1 MKLIVFEG
9 LDGSGKTTLINAL
22 HQKLNHNNIKH
33 HIYQGL
39 GSSTIGSS
47 IRHLFLNFKQVHFFT
62 RFYLS
67 IANMIQTQTELINPA
82 LAKNELIIL
91 DRWVGSTYAYQLYSF
106 LTKGNKHHF
115 LKTIFE
121 INQKQILIQPTLTI
135 YLDLDPQLS
144 KERKQKQKGHQN
156 DLIERQP
163 VAYFQKVRAGYGD
176 YFTRY
181 PGGLK
186 LILDGKNT
194 IQSNLQ
200 KIIKILGEN
209 KSWRLS

>member
-1 MKLIVFEG
+1 MKFIVFEG

-22 HQKLNHNNIKH
+22 QHKLNDKQIKYR
-33 HIYQGL
+33 IYQGL
-39 GSSTIGSS
+39 GSSSIGPS
-47 IRHLFLNFKQVHFFT
+47 IRHLFLNFHQVHFLT

-67 IANMIQTQTELINPA
+67 IANMTQTQTELINPA
-82 LAKNELIIL
+82 LAKNALVIL
-91 DRWVGSTYAYQLYSF
+91 DRWVGSTYAYQLYPF

-115 LKTIFE
+115 LKTIFD
-121 INQKQILIQPTLTI
+121 ITQKELLIKPDLTI

-144 KERKQKQKGHQN
+144 RERKKKQKGHQN

-176 YFTRY
+176 YLTRY

-186 LILDGKNT
+186 LILDGKDKV
-194 IQSNLQ
+194 QSNLQ
-200 KIIKILGEN
+200 KIIKILGAI
-209 KSWRLS
+209 

>member
-1 MKLIVFEG
+1 MVFEG

-22 HQKLNHNNIKH
+22 QQKLNHNHIKH

-39 GSSTIGSS
+39 GSSMIGSS
-47 IRHLFLNFKQVHFFT
+47 IRHLFLHVNQVHFFT

-67 IANMIQTQTELINPA
+67 IANMTQTQTELINPA

-91 DRWVGSTYAYQLYSF
+91 DRWVGSTYAYQLYPF
-106 LTKGNKHHF
+106 LTKGTKHHF

-121 INQKQILIQPTLTI
+121 ITQKQILIQPDLTI
-135 YLDLDPQLS
+135 FLDLEPHLS
-144 KERKQKQKGHQN
+144 KERKQQQKRHQN

-163 VAYFQKVRAGYGD
+163 VAYFQKIRASYGD
-176 YFTRY
+176 YLTRY

-186 LILDGKNT
+186 LILDGKDKV
-194 IQSNLQ
+194 QSNLQ
-200 KIIKILGEN
+200 KIIKILGAI
-209 KSWRLS
+209 

>member
-22 HQKLNHNNIKH
+22 QQKLNHNNIKH

-39 GSSTIGSS
+39 GSSTIGSI
-47 IRHLFLNFKQVHFFT
+47 IRHLFLNFHQVHFFT

-67 IANMIQTQTELINPA
+67 IANMAQIQTELIQPL
-82 LAKNELIIL
+82 LAKNELVIL
-91 DRWVGSTYAYQLYSF
+91 DRWLGSTYAYQLYPF
-106 LTKGNKHHF
+106 LTKGTKHHF
-115 LKTIFE
+115 LKTIFDISQE
-121 INQKQILIQPTLTI
+121 ELLIKPDLTI
-135 YLDLDPQLS
+135 FLDLEPHLS
-144 KERKQKQKGHQN
+144 KERKQQQKGHQN

-163 VAYFQKVRAGYGD
+163 VAYFQKVRAGYWA
-176 YFTRY
+176 YLTRY
-181 PGGLK
+181 SGGLK

-209 KSWRLS
+209 KLWQLS